1 MTAATGHYAR
11 KYGVATAAQG
21 PPSFFWKE
29 SQWRSNLTEQT

>member
-21 PPSFFWKE
+21 PPLFFGGKV
-29 SQWRSNLTEQT
+29 SGKAT